1 MFVRVSVIFRAIASL
16 SASRRIQRTVRHPSS
31 LATISNNLFINYVAQ
46 IPQIPQIVLFILM
59 TILRRLLCCKQR
71 LILFGGILKV
81 HFQKYLKKISTY
93 HQYICEIGVTLI
105 SYAYYSLTNIIGRE
119 VNQQPN
125 TFIEK
130 P

>member
-1 MFVRVSVIFRAIASL
+1 MFE
-16 SASRRIQRTVRHPSS
+16 
-31 LATISNNLFINYVAQ
+31 
-46 IPQIPQIVLFILM
+46 
-59 TILRRLLCCKQR
+59 
-71 LILFGGILKV
+71 GILKV

-93 HQYICEIGVTLI
+93 HQYICEICEIGVTLI

-119 VNQQPN
+119 VNQQPH